1 MTFDNTKQIIT
12 LRIRL
17 FVATVLILA
26 YLAVVYLGKLVKFPV
41 LGMNDTT
48 WTVILIGIYF
58 FVFSIPMV
66 LNYQF
71 ISFSDDDDNI
81 VFKYFNAGMTGGK
94 KNSVRIYKSTFS
106 GYNTESRLFGL
117 DQSLILYQKVGQG
130 IAKYPP
136 IHISALGKDQ
146 RNKLMRI
153 LNTYVPKE

>member
-41 LGMNDTT
+41 LGMNDTG
-48 WTVILIGIYF
+48 WTVILIGIYLF
-58 FVFSIPMV
+58 IFSIPMV

-94 KNSVRIYKSTFS
+94 KNSVRIYKSTF
-106 GYNTESRLFGL
+106 
-117 DQSLILYQKVGQG
+117 
-130 IAKYPP
+130 
-136 IHISALGKDQ
+136 
-146 RNKLMRI
+146 
-153 LNTYVPKE
+153 

>member
-41 LGMNDTT
+41 LGMNDTA
-48 WTVILIGIYF
+48 WTVILIGIYLF
-58 FVFSIPMV
+58 IFSIPMV

-106 GYNTESRLFGL
+106 GYKTESRLFGL

-136 IHISALGKDQ
+136 IHISALGKEL

-153 LNTYVPKE
+153 LNTYIPKE